1 MRNVLPEIGAEEQAD
16 IVDEEEVSI
25 VMDITDLIER
35 GTKDKLAAPRNV
47 PKKKLLEKTAKVD
60 KVLRNFKTHSV
71 TKD

>member
-35 GTKDKLAAPRNV
+35 GTKDKLEVLRNV